1 MDFLIDWIKLNPDIV
16 TIILLILVLIV
27 VIKFVKKIIVP
38 GIIIFL
44 IVGVFVFKGSIFP
57 SAEEVKDVINKVTTE
72 GKSYVESKEYEED
85 LKFIKDKYPDLVDIV
100 DKKTKEILG
109 E

>member
-1 MDFLIDWIKLNPDIV
+1 MDSLIDWIKLNPDIV
-16 TIILLILVLIV
+16 TIILLIIALII
-27 VIKFVKKIIVP
+27 VIKFVKKVLVW

-57 SAEEVKDVINKVTTE
+57 SAEEVKNITNKITTE
-72 GKSYVESKEYEED
+72 GKSYIESKEYEED
-85 LKFIKDKYPDLVDIV
+85 LKFIKDKYPDFVDIV

>member
-1 MDFLIDWIKLNPDIV
+1 MDLILDWIKLNPDIV
-16 TIILLILVLIV
+16 TIILLIVVLII
-27 VIKFVKKIIVP
+27 VIKLVKKVLVW

-44 IVGVFVFKGSIFP
+44 IVGIFVFKGTIFP
-57 SAEEVKDVINKVTTE
+57 SAEQVKDMTNRITTE
-72 GKSYVESKEYEED
+72 GKSYIESKEYEED

-100 DKKTKEILG
+100 DKKTKEVLG